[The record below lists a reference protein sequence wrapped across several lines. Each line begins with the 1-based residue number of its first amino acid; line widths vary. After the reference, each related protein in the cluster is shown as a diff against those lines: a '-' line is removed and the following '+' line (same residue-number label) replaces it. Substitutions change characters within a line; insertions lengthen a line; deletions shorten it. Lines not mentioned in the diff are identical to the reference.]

1 MSPELT
7 DFRDYLSLRLAEY
20 EGVSELC
27 PNSVAVYKKYI
38 QWLDESATDADFDA
52 KVKADGQMF
61 SVGKAEEL
69 DKRASLLLLQKKF
82 DHERGA
88 TAAELRL
95 KAVETAT
102 DYVSLAKVINA
113 QVKLGGELDALEHQ
127 SHNAV
132 VTLFG
137 CITAWFVACEK
148 EKSQALQ
155 NVSLAWQQALALD
168 DQLSWNKICTHP
180 PYRRRLV
187 LDEARLERYGKMLIQ
202 AGGR

>member
-1 MSPELT
+1 MSPELK

-20 EGVSELC
+20 SATAELC
-27 PNSVAVYKKYI
+27 PNSVAVYQKYI
-38 QWLDESATDADFDA
+38 QWVDECPDDAAFDA

-61 SVGKAEEL
+61 SVAKAEEL

-82 DHERGA
+82 SHEKGA

-95 KAVETAT
+95 KAVDAAT
-102 DYVSLAKVINA
+102 DYVSLHKTVGA
-113 QVKLGGELDALEHQ
+113 QIQLAGELDALEHQ
-127 SHNAV
+127 CHNAV

-137 CITAWFVACEK
+137 CITAWFVACKK
-148 EKSQALQ
+148 EKSQALE
-155 NVSLAWQQALALD
+155 NVGLAWRQALALD
-168 DQLSWNKICTHP
+168 DTLSWKKICTHP

-187 LDEARLERYGKMLIQ
+187 LDAARLESYGKVLIQ